1 MMMLQNTVPQV
12 GSLMFM
18 NEPLV
23 LSFWFENVELG
34 QEASWAGSAGHSAG
48 PRAAWKV
55 AADLGSFRVQMT
67 AAFGLRRSRTLA
79 KYSVKL
85 CAFTEGQ
92 HAGGLR
98 GCVSSST
105 VNLQLREL

>member
-1 MMMLQNTVPQV
+1 MLQNTVPQV

-98 GCVSSST
+98 GCVSFST
-105 VNLQLREL
+105 VNLRLREL